1 MLTYLLRCF
10 TPKKIARCV
19 LLTALCIVS
28 AKICLLW
35 LRSPGSCR
43 GYPKAA
49 ALNATPAQKLP
60 SVEFYIR
67 LLSTRAPFRTDLFG
81 PQITAT
87 ELRAILRLLWTF
99 LDLCEQRGLPA
110 LLYGNSLL
118 GSYRHHGV
126 VPWDDSVSLLM
137 KGADQ
142 GKLADA
148 LAGHADLR
156 LTQAGSWRV
165 WSQSVCFRWVQ
176 RGCWPFIELSFYSL
190 QAGHVQVSQ
199 AGETSGVRLYPLE
212 LTLPPHKRPFMGRWV
227 DSPRDALGFLALA
240 AEASASCR
248 SLAYS
253 HQLEAPLAPETI
265 GCEKLAPVYPFAVRA
280 ADSAPSCRGVL
291 ETLKFPDSEPMYTVA
306 VSEPL
311 DALNADYSTLR
322 LRQ

>member
-1 MLTYLLRCF
+1 MQIGPDRFAMLTYLLRRF

-148 LAGHADLR
+148 LAG
-156 LTQAGSWRV
+156 
-165 WSQSVCFRWVQ
+165 
-176 RGCWPFIELSFYSL
+176 L

-322 LRQ
+322 LR

>member
-1 MLTYLLRCF
+1 
-10 TPKKIARCV
+10 
-19 LLTALCIVS
+19 
-28 AKICLLW
+28 
-35 LRSPGSCR
+35 
-43 GYPKAA
+43 
-49 ALNATPAQKLP
+49 
-60 SVEFYIR
+60 
-67 LLSTRAPFRTDLFG
+67 
-81 PQITAT
+81 
-87 ELRAILRLLWTF
+87 
-99 LDLCEQRGLPA
+99 
-110 LLYGNSLL
+110 
-118 GSYRHHGV
+118 
-126 VPWDDSVSLLM
+126 M

-253 HQLEAPLAPETI
+253 HQLEAPLREAR
-265 GCEKLAPVYPFAVRA
+265 APVYPFAVRA

-322 LRQ
+322 LRHACAAVQQDGDSLITVLKFIQAMGRENLVVKPFLAALDKSRNLGAFLDAPS